1 MCYTNSKQINCKAL
15 LDPILKRPEQHPKQT
30 ASLCGC
36 LCFSPGNSIVLLSG
50 LLQLRARAL
59 FPEPVYLWVGGVG
72 EDMQCAVCG
81 RLDREHGYTTV

>member
-50 LLQLRARAL
+50 LLQLRA
-59 FPEPVYLWVGGVG
+59 
-72 EDMQCAVCG
+72 
-81 RLDREHGYTTV
+81 